1 MNAARKHALQWAFF
15 MDIMDMPFDDMY
27 EMYSAWC
34 DSLPEDKMADIMAL
48 ADGTTDNADTN
59 DVPENLYTEADIWND
74 VDTGLDLDS
83 DFSLN

>member
-1 MNAARKHALQWAFF
+1 
-15 MDIMDMPFDDMY
+15 
-27 EMYSAWC
+27 MYSAWC